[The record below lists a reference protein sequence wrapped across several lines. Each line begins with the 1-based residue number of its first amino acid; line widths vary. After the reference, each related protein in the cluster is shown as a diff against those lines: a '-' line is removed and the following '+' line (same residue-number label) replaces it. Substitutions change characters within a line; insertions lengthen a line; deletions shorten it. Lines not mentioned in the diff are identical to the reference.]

1 MKITYEFDTQS
12 ENYDR
17 TEQARVEQS
26 FNMMIALSR
35 IQDRLRDW
43 LKWDSY
49 PVINEYTEYWN
60 DLNEDQRKYCTE
72 HKVADIDKIAD
83 EIYNII
89 DEAGVRLD
97 EMIY

>member
-12 ENYDR
+12 ENYDKSEHLR
-17 TEQARVEQS
+17 IEQS
-26 FNMMIALSR
+26 LNMMLALSR

-49 PVINEYTEYWN
+49 PIINEYTKYWN
-60 DLNEDQRKYCTE
+60 ELDEDRKQYCTE